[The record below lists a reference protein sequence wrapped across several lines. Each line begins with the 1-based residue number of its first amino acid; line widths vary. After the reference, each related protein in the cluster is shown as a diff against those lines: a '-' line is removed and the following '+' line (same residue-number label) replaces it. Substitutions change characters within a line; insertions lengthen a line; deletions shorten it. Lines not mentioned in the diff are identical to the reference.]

1 MTTPSAQ
8 VSTEV
13 ETSLESA
20 WKALT
25 NPEVLGNAFFGSK
38 VETTW
43 QVGSP
48 ILFRGEHRGF
58 SFEDRGEIL
67 SFSPPKQLRF
77 SHWTALT
84 GLEDKPLACHVVTIE
99 LLPGA
104 KTKLRLTQEDGKPV
118 DESTRRQLTRNW
130 SAILAGLKRAIE
142 RVYGRRWTG

>member
-25 NPEVLGNAFFGSK
+25 TPEVLGNAFFGST

-43 QVGSP
+43 ELGSP
-48 ILFRGEHRGF
+48 ILFRGEHGGV

-67 SFSPPKQLRF
+67 SFSPLKQLSF
-77 SHWTALT
+77 SHWTPLI
-84 GLEDKPLACHVVTIE
+84 GLEDKPLSCHVVTID
-99 LLPGA
+99 LVPGA
-104 KTKLRLTQEDGKPV
+104 KTRVRLTQEDGHPV
-118 DESTRRQLTRNW
+118 DESTRRQLARNW
-130 SAILAGLKRAIE
+130 AAILAGLKRTIE
-142 RVYGRRWTG
+142 RLYGRRRTD